1 MPKLSIIVPIYNAE
15 KYLRKCLESVLM
27 QTFTDWECLLIDDG
41 STDSSGEICDCY
53 ALTDS
58 RFHVIHQANIGLV
71 GARINGWK
79 ASKGDIIGFVDSDDW
94 IESDMYE
101 YLLRAMQ
108 VESKADIAVVGIFQ
122 ECEGCPPLENRALP
136 EYTLLSANDA
146 SAHMLTRRYFAWE
159 LWCKVYRR
167 ELFYEEAFCRELT
180 VGEDLFTS
188 WQLLKKAGGVLCL
201 PYRGYHYRL
210 HPASMSHDSVGV
222 RIKFL
227 QALSAVKENMQH
239 ASIELKKYINIL
251 YMHDAASALLEAY
264 LKNELSMEE
273 RLWLQKQ
280 VEILMPTI
288 NGQVLTK
295 SWRHLLHFIVTD
307 YKLNKF
313 NSLILKMYQRIR
325 ALAKGGEVFIYGAG
339 GGGQVLAEIMSIWN
353 VQWQGFVVSDGQA
366 VQKRVYGHPVR
377 YLSEIKTSLYEA
389 AFLIGVSS
397 RYTQEVKNTLR
408 SYGVRNIYR
417 PLFLRFFID
426 KEGGLACERDKL
438 LLQTQKLVPLRNGA
452 SR

>member
-15 KYLRKCLESVLM
+15 KYLRKCLESILM

-94 IESDMYE
+94 IEPDMYE
-101 YLLRAMQ
+101 HLCRAMQ

-136 EYTLLSANDA
+136 EYTLLSAYDA
-146 SAHMLTRRYFAWE
+146 TVHMLTRRYFAWE

-167 ELFYEEAFCRELT
+167 KLFYEGAFRRELT

-188 WQLLKKAGGVLCL
+188 WQLLKKASAVLCL

-210 HPASMSHDSVGV
+210 HPASMSHDSVSI
-222 RIKFL
+222 RIRFL
-227 QALSAVKENMQH
+227 QSMSAVKENMKH
-239 ASIELKKYINIL
+239 ASAEIKAYINIL
-251 YMHDAASALLEAY
+251 YLHDAASALLEAY
-264 LKNELSMEE
+264 LKKELSKEE
-273 RLWLQKQ
+273 RLWLQNQ
-280 VEILMPTI
+280 VATLWPTI
-288 NGQVLTK
+288 NGQILTRA
-295 SWRHLLHFIVTD
+295 WRHLLHFIAADCTLMKFD
-307 YKLNKF
+307 SLMSKL
-313 NSLILKMYQRIR
+313 YQRITAFAR
-325 ALAKGGEVFIYGAG
+325 DGGEIFIYGAG

-353 VQWQGFVVSDGQA
+353 IQWRGFVISDGQVA
-366 VQKRVYGHPVR
+366 QGSVFGRTVR
-377 YLSEIKTSLYEA
+377 HLSEIKTSLHDA
-389 AFLIGVSS
+389 TFLIGVSS
-397 RYTQEVKNTLR
+397 RYATEVQNTLH
-408 SYGVRNIYR
+408 SYGCKNIYR
-417 PLFLRFFID
+417 PLFLRFLID
-426 KEGGLACERDKL
+426 EEAGLVGERDKL
-438 LLQTQKLVPLRNGA
+438 LHQTQKLLPFKNEK
-452 SR
+452 